1 MADEEQEPVV
11 EEPVVVPSVAV
22 VESPRRTNK
31 AVIGLTIGLVI
42 LCAVII
48 YFVFFDKKKGARNN
62 YNYNNRSTIP
72 MLNSRTISDNG
83 GYGGSFSNNTA
94 RNFRV

>member
-1 MADEEQEPVV
+1 MADEEKEPV
-11 EEPVVVPSVAV
+11 EEPVKTVGVAK

-42 LCAVII
+42 LCAVIV
-48 YFVFFDKKKGARNN
+48 YVVFFDKKKGVN
-62 YNYNNRSTIP
+62 NNRSFNQTRLP
-72 MLNSRTISDNG
+72 TLNSRTISDNS
-83 GYGGSFSNNTA
+83 GYGGSFNTNSA

>member
-1 MADEEQEPVV
+1 MADEEKEPVV
-11 EEPVVVPSVAV
+11 EEPVVVPSVAK
-22 VESPRRTNK
+22 VEAPRRTNK

-42 LCAVII
+42 LCVIII
-48 YFVFFDKKKGARNN
+48 YFVFFDKKNGVRN
-62 YNYNNRSTIP
+62 NYNNRSKIP

-94 RNFRV
+94 RNFNV

>member
-1 MADEEQEPVV
+1 MADEEKETV
-11 EEPVVVPSVAV
+11 EEPVVVPSVAK
-22 VESPRRTNK
+22 VEAPRRTNK

-42 LCAVII
+42 LCAVIV

-62 YNYNNRSTIP
+62 YNNRSRLP
-72 MLNSRTISDNG
+72 MLNSRTISDNS
-83 GYGGSFSNNTA
+83 GYGGSFNNNSA

>member
-1 MADEEQEPVV
+1 MADEEKEPVV
-11 EEPVVVPSVAV
+11 EEPVTNVGVAK
-22 VESPRRTNK
+22 VEEPRRTNK

-83 GYGGSFSNNTA
+83 GYGGSFNNNTA
-94 RNFRV
+94 KNFRV

>member
-1 MADEEQEPVV
+1 MADEEKEPV
-11 EEPVVVPSVAV
+11 EEPVVVPSVAK
-22 VESPRRTNK
+22 VEAPRRTNK

-42 LCAVII
+42 LCAVIV
-48 YFVFFDKKKGARNN
+48 YVVFFDKKKGARNN
-62 YNYNNRSTIP
+62 YNNQTRLPI
-72 MLNSRTISDNG
+72 LNSRTISDNG

>member
-11 EEPVVVPSVAV
+11 EEPVVVPDVAV
-22 VESPRRTNK
+22 VEEPRRTNK

-42 LCAVII
+42 LCVIII
-48 YFVFFDKKKGARNN
+48 YFVFFDKKNGVRN
-62 YNYNNRSTIP
+62 NYNNRSKIP

-94 RNFRV
+94 RNFNV

>member
-1 MADEEQEPVV
+1 MADEENEPVV
-11 EEPVVVPSVAV
+11 EEPVVVPSVAK

-42 LCAVII
+42 LCAII
-48 YFVFFDKKKGARNN
+48 VYVVFFDKKKGVRN
-62 YNYNNRSTIP
+62 NYNNRSKLPI
-72 MLNSRTISDNG
+72 LNSRTISDNS
-83 GYGGSFSNNTA
+83 GYGGSFNTNSA

>member
-1 MADEEQEPVV
+1 MADEEKEPDV
-11 EEPVVVPSVAV
+11 EEPVVVPDVAA
-22 VESPRRTNK
+22 VEPRRTNK

-42 LCAVII
+42 LCVIII
-48 YFVFFDKKKGARNN
+48 YFVFFDKKNGVRN
-62 YNYNNRSTIP
+62 NYNNRSKIP

-94 RNFRV
+94 RNFNV